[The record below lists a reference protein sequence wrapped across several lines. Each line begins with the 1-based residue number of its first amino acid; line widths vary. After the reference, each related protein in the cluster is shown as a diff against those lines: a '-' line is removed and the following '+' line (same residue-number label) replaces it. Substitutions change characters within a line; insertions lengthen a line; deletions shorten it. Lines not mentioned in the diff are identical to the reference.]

1 MSLAEDSNLSS
12 EDSRLRTHFANLR
25 EEDRRAAPPFGRTAA
40 AAAFS
45 HRRSSLRIALAAMPV
60 LAIAVMLAVRTHRS
74 TDAVPRELAA
84 WSSPTA
90 FLLETPGKQLLN
102 QTPRFGEPLIH
113 ALPAA
118 QDGPK

>member
-1 MSLAEDSNLSS
+1 MSLPE

-25 EEDRRAAPPFGRTAA
+25 EEDRSSAPSFSRTAA
-40 AAAFS
+40 AAGFS
-45 HRRSSLRIALAAMPV
+45 RRSSSWRIVLAAMSA
-60 LAIAVMLAVRTHRS
+60 LAVAVMLAVRTHRS
-74 TDAVPRELAA
+74 TDVFPRELAA

-102 QTPRFGEPLIH
+102 RTPRLGEPLIH

>member
-1 MSLAEDSNLSS
+1 MSSP

-25 EEDRRAAPPFGRTAA
+25 EEDRNAAPPFGRTAA
-40 AAAFS
+40 GTAFS
-45 HRRSSLRIALAAMPV
+45 RRRLSLRIALAAMPV
-60 LAIAVMLAVRTHRS
+60 LAIAVMLAVRTPRS
-74 TDAVPRELAA
+74 ADAVPREIAA

-102 QTPRFGEPLIH
+102 QTPRLGEPLIH
-113 ALPAA
+113 ALPIA

>member
-1 MSLAEDSNLSS
+1 MSLPEDSDLKA
-12 EDSRLRTHFANLR
+12 HFANLR
-25 EEDRRAAPPFGRTAA
+25 EEDREAVPPFGRTAA
-40 AAAFS
+40 AVTFVP
-45 HRRSSLRIALAAMPV
+45 RRRYSLRIALAALPV

-102 QTPRFGEPLIH
+102 QTPRLGEPLIH

>member
-1 MSLAEDSNLSS
+1 MSSS
-12 EDSRLRTHFANLR
+12 EDRDLRTHFANLR
-25 EEDRRAAPPFGRTAA
+25 EEDRSAAPPFGRTAA
-40 AAAFS
+40 AAAAFS
-45 HRRSSLRIALAAMPV
+45 RRGSFLRIAVAAMPV
-60 LAIAVMLAVRTHRS
+60 LALAVMLAVRIQRS

-90 FLLETPGKQLLN
+90 FLLETPGRQLLH
-102 QTPRFGEPLIH
+102 QTPRLGEPLIR

>member
-1 MSLAEDSNLSS
+1 MSSPEDN
-12 EDSRLRTHFANLR
+12 RLREHFANLR
-25 EEDRRAAPPFGRTAA
+25 EEDQRAAPPFGRTAA
-40 AAAFS
+40 ALAVFS
-45 HRRSSLRIALAAMPV
+45 RRGVALRIALAAAPV
-60 LAIAVMLAVRTHRS
+60 LAIVVMFALRTHHS
-74 TDAVPRELAA
+74 TDAALRELAD

-102 QTPRFGEPLIH
+102 QTPRLGEPLID

>member
-1 MSLAEDSNLSS
+1 MNSP

-25 EEDRRAAPPFGRTAA
+25 EEDRGAAPSFGRTLAA
-40 AAAFS
+40 AATFS
-45 HRRSSLRIALAAMPV
+45 RRSSTLRTALARIALAAMPV
-60 LAIAVMLAVRTHRS
+60 LAIAVMLSVRTHRS
-74 TDAVPRELAA
+74 SGAAPRELAA

-102 QTPRFGEPLIH
+102 QTPRLGEPLIH

>member
-1 MSLAEDSNLSS
+1 MRSQED
-12 EDSRLRTHFANLR
+12 DRLRTRFAKLR
-25 EEDRRAAPPFGRTAA
+25 EEDRNAAPPFGGTAAA

-45 HRRSSLRIALAAMPV
+45 RHGSFLRIALAAMPV
-60 LAIAVMLAVRTHRS
+60 VVIAVMLAVRPHRP
-74 TDAVPRELAA
+74 TDAIPRKLAA

-102 QTPRFGEPLIH
+102 QTPRLGEPLIH

>member
-1 MSLAEDSNLSS
+1 MNSP
-12 EDSRLRTHFANLR
+12 EDSRLRAHFANLR
-25 EEDRRAAPPFGRTAA
+25 EEDRIAAPPFDPTAA
-40 AAAFS
+40 RAAALS
-45 HRRSSLRIALAAMPV
+45 RRAPSLRIALAAIPV
-60 LAIAVMLAVRTHRS
+60 LAIAIAVALAVRTHRS

-102 QTPRFGEPLIH
+102 QTPRLGERLIQ
-113 ALPAA
+113 APPAA

>member
-1 MSLAEDSNLSS
+1 MSSTEDG
-12 EDSRLRTHFANLR
+12 RLRTRFANLR
-25 EEDRRAAPPFGRTAA
+25 EEDRSAAPPFGRTAA
-40 AAAFS
+40 AAAAFS
-45 HRRSSLRIALAAMPV
+45 RRSSYWRIVLAAVPV

-74 TDAVPRELAA
+74 TDGVPRKLAA

-102 QTPRFGEPLIH
+102 QTPRFGEPLIQ

>member
-1 MSLAEDSNLSS
+1 MSLPEEDN
-12 EDSRLRTHFANLR
+12 RLRTHFANLR
-25 EEDRRAAPPFGRTAA
+25 EEDQSSAPPFNRTAA

-45 HRRSSLRIALAAMPV
+45 RRSSSWRIALAAMLA

-74 TDAVPRELAA
+74 TDAFPRELAA

-90 FLLETPGKQLLN
+90 FLLETPGRQLLN

-113 ALPAA
+113 SLTAT
-118 QDGPK
+118 QDGPR

>member
-1 MSLAEDSNLSS
+1 MSLP

-25 EEDRRAAPPFGRTAA
+25 EEDQSAAPPFDRTAA
-40 AAAFS
+40 AAAPS
-45 HRRSSLRIALAAMPV
+45 RRGSVLRIALAALPV

-102 QTPRFGEPLIH
+102 RTPRLGEPLIP
-113 ALPAA
+113 ALPAV

>member
-1 MSLAEDSNLSS
+1 MSLPEDN
-12 EDSRLRTHFANLR
+12 RLKTHFENLR
-25 EEDRRAAPPFGRTAA
+25 EEDRRATPPFARTAA
-40 AAAFS
+40 TAAAFS
-45 HRRSSLRIALAAMPV
+45 RHGSYLRIALAAMPV

-102 QTPRFGEPLIH
+102 QTPRLGEPLIH

>member
-1 MSLAEDSNLSS
+1 MSSP

-25 EEDRRAAPPFGRTAA
+25 EEDRSAAPPFGRTAA
-40 AAAFS
+40 SAAAFS
-45 HRRSSLRIALAAMPV
+45 RRGSSLRIALAAILI

-74 TDAVPRELAA
+74 TDAVSRELAA

-102 QTPRFGEPLIH
+102 RTPRLGEPLIH